1 MAKLI
6 LSVELNKYILK
17 PLIVGEIYRLTI
29 QKAKEMNADLILGIE
44 TSCDETA
51 TALFDSNEGLIAHK
65 VYSQVN
71 LHRDYGGVVPEL
83 ASRDHISKLLPM
95 VDHLLVETD
104 NMLTDIKAIA
114 YTAGPGLSGA
124 LLVGSVTAN
133 ALAYS
138 LNIPSIP
145 VHHMEAHLLAP
156 LLESEQTKMPFVA
169 LLVSGGH
176 TLLVHVKERGDY
188 QLIGQ
193 TLDDAA
199 GEAFDK
205 ASNLMGLGY
214 PGGPSIAKEA
224 LSGHPDVFE
233 FPRPMMEPRDNLDFS
248 FSGLKTS
255 LLYTVK
261 QLKKEKPLDKQCI
274 ADLAYAYQEAI
285 VDCLVEKSKRAVNQ
299 MGVDSII
306 IAGGVGANIR
316 LRDQMKQV
324 FNKAKVDVSYPS
336 IEFCTDN
343 AAMIALTGCFM
354 YQDGNISNDY
364 EININPRWSIEKIY
378 S

>member
-95 VDHLLVETD
+95 VDHLLDETD
-104 NMLTDIKAIA
+104 NILTDIKAIA

-138 LNIPSIP
+138 LWYS
-145 VHHMEAHLLAP
+145 
-156 LLESEQTKMPFVA
+156 LE
-169 LLVSGGH
+169 
-176 TLLVHVKERGDY
+176 
-188 QLIGQ
+188 
-193 TLDDAA
+193 
-199 GEAFDK
+199 
-205 ASNLMGLGY
+205 
-214 PGGPSIAKEA
+214 
-224 LSGHPDVFE
+224 
-233 FPRPMMEPRDNLDFS
+233 
-248 FSGLKTS
+248 
-255 LLYTVK
+255 
-261 QLKKEKPLDKQCI
+261 
-274 ADLAYAYQEAI
+274 
-285 VDCLVEKSKRAVNQ
+285 
-299 MGVDSII
+299 
-306 IAGGVGANIR
+306 
-316 LRDQMKQV
+316 
-324 FNKAKVDVSYPS
+324 
-336 IEFCTDN
+336 
-343 AAMIALTGCFM
+343 
-354 YQDGNISNDY
+354 
-364 EININPRWSIEKIY
+364 
-378 S
+378 